1 MKVFLNLR
9 AAGVDRGLTVG
20 ENMIHC
26 YPIIPAPEAKEAQN
40 MIWDT
45 ILR

>member
-1 MKVFLNLR
+1 MKVFLKIR
-9 AAGVDRGLTVG
+9 AAGVARRLTVG
-20 ENMIHC
+20 ENMIHR
-26 YPIIPAPEAKEAQN
+26 YPIIPAPEAKEAQD